1 MEILRIGATPLLE
14 GVVIFSW
21 FYRICICFSSMFLIP
36 VLPGRGTENL
46 AGREELGSSASEHT
60 NAVSTVQVFYL
71 V

>member
-1 MEILRIGATPLLE
+1 
-14 GVVIFSW
+14 
-21 FYRICICFSSMFLIP
+21 MFPIP
-36 VLPGRGTENL
+36 VLPGRGTANL